1 MPGPIVEVITRF
13 LKYLPFED
21 CGFTFTIVST
31 IVSKFSNN
39 LSSSKEIFPI
49 GTCKFDDLSTRY
61 STLPALISFTA
72 FSTSIVTVLFF
83 GFVIKPFGQKNFL
96 NLPTSAF
103 IQGVVTITSN
113 SNQHSFI

>member
-61 STLPALISFTA
+61 STLRSEERRVGKECRSYWCAGHDSKQFYIS
-72 FSTSIVTVLFF
+72 SDDIRISIIFMMF
-83 GFVIKPFGQKNFL
+83 
-96 NLPTSAF
+96 
-103 IQGVVTITSN
+103 
-113 SNQHSFI
+113 